1 MHKIVIVSLIV
12 AGVAVV
18 SAAIAFSMVYPS
30 EENAEIP
37 EDYLVGSR
45 EELFDMHDVIIDGT
59 IISFS
64 KGNSTNDFGD
74 VTMHVNEYFKN
85 PQDRSEIVVRGEFGL
100 TGDYCKENPGD
111 CTRVLAYLYQDE
123 KGKLMQGESFT
134 RITEECDAN
143 CILDDSA

>member
-1 MHKIVIVSLIV
+1 MHKFVIVGLIV

-18 SAAIAFSMVYPS
+18 SAVIAISMVYLTKD
-30 EENAEIP
+30 NTQTP

-45 EELFDMHDVIIDGT
+45 EQLFAKHDVIVDGT

-85 PQDRSEIVVRGEFGL
+85 PQNKSELVVRGEFGL
-100 TGDYCKENPGD
+100 TGDYCKENPGN
-111 CTRVLAYLYQDE
+111 CKRVLAYLYQDE
-123 KGKLMQGESFT
+123 NGNLLQGESFT

-143 CILDDSA
+143 CILGSA